1 MKKKVLGVFLAAMCI
16 SITPVSAFAAGS
28 GVQDVLSKIADA
40 VSDSGSEGT
49 ADAAAVETTE
59 AAAGE
64 AQTDA
69 APAEAGAAAL
79 SANIYDFQ
87 VKMGD
92 AVYQFPMSYEDF
104 TAQGWTLDDSSA
116 TLEDTLSSNSYN
128 WVYFSKGADRVCV
141 YMINFGIN
149 AVPLSQCLVGGITI
163 DATYD
168 FALNTT
174 PVELAG

>member
-1 MKKKVLGVFLAAMCI
+1 
-16 SITPVSAFAAGS
+16 
-28 GVQDVLSKIADA
+28 
-40 VSDSGSEGT
+40 
-49 ADAAAVETTE
+49 
-59 AAAGE
+59 
-64 AQTDA
+64 
-69 APAEAGAAAL
+69 
-79 SANIYDFQ
+79 
-87 VKMGD
+87 
-92 AVYQFPMSYEDF
+92 MSYEDF

-128 WVYFSKGADRVCV
+128 WVYFSKGADRVCA

-174 PVELAG
+174 PVELAGGIQMGVSGLDDIKAAYGDPSDTYEEIFIPNIPTKKIPMKMWNCMFIKKTTL